1 MNRKT
6 FAAKTGAA
14 LLTASLLATS
24 IPLGATAASVQRVT
38 ALLRP
43 ETSIVVDGSART
55 FYNVSGQEVHPILYN
70 GTTYL
75 PLRSIGE
82 LMDKNVDWNQS
93 TLTVTI
99 GGARTTA
106 DVTGTPDATA
116 KESNVT
122 AELRPDFTIVVDGT
136 VRTFQ
141 DVNGNTVYPML
152 YNGSTY
158 LPVRA
163 VGELMGKTVSWNGST
178 QTVTLSNGSLVS
190 DADSFGNGSNGQQNG
205 NQGSSNGTNANLISA
220 ETAKSKAL
228 AHAGLSA
235 SDVTFLRC
243 HLEWDDGRQ
252 IYDVEFYTTNYKEY
266 DYEIDARTG
275 NVLSFDYDA
284 EYYQSSNNTGNGT
297 VIGEA
302 KAKSIALARVPG
314 ATESNIRKIKLD
326 RDDGRMEYEV
336 EIVYNAMEYDFEIDA
351 YSGNII
357 SWDSESIYD

>member
-158 LPVRA
+158 LPVHPDSD
-163 VGELMGKTVSWNGST
+163 TVQRQPGLRCRQLW
-178 QTVTLSNGSLVS
+178 QRFQRPAERQPRQLQWHQCKL
-190 DADSFGNGSNGQQNG
+190 DLCRDCKE
-205 NQGSSNGTNANLISA
+205 QGPGPCRP
-220 ETAKSKAL
+220 
-228 AHAGLSA
+228 
-235 SDVTFLRC
+235 VCQRC
-243 HLEWDDGRQ
+243 HLPP
-252 IYDVEFYTTNYKEY
+252 
-266 DYEIDARTG
+266 
-275 NVLSFDYDA
+275 L
-284 EYYQSSNNTGNGT
+284 
-297 VIGEA
+297 
-302 KAKSIALARVPG
+302 P
-314 ATESNIRKIKLD
+314 
-326 RDDGRMEYEV
+326 
-336 EIVYNAMEYDFEIDA
+336 
-351 YSGNII
+351 SGVG
-357 SWDSESIYD
+357 